1 MWIDSGKKMLQDLRK
16 KKYIERGKKAIFC
29 SQWLVDALLESIFK
43 VFYLYM
49 VKQYNLVKYYY

>member
-29 SQWLVDALLESIFK
+29 SQWLADALLESIFK

-49 VKQYNLVKYYY
+49 VK